1 MNDIPDRPAE
11 RLPVWVRGLMA
22 ALVAWGVFLAVGAS
36 SAFGRGGLVF
46 DLRRSLIVLVC
57 SALFLSGWYW
67 VLTRRRFSASANA
80 PASGSDWNQASLLS
94 LLLAVAGYALW
105 GTSWLMRS
113 SPQTLSLMAPLG
125 YLSALALGSATIAAM
140 VGLSH
145 PQRRRGQM
153 LGLATLGLLL
163 LAVVLF
169 LVQVATYAER
179 RLG

>member
-1 MNDIPDRPAE
+1 MNDIPDRAAE
-11 RLPVWVRGLMA
+11 RLPAWVRGLMA

-57 SALFLSGWYW
+57 SALFLGGWYW
-67 VLTRRRFSASANA
+67 VLTRRRSSPSADV
-80 PASGSDWNQASLLS
+80 PASGGWNQASLLS
-94 LLLAVAGYALW
+94 LLLALAGYALW
-105 GTSWLMRS
+105 GTAWLVRS

-140 VGLSH
+140 VGLSN
-145 PQRRRGQM
+145 PRRRRGQM